1 MVTVM
6 VIEPDVLVR
15 TTISEYLRECGYRV
29 IEGVSSSD
37 VWTVLKSQ
45 TRLEVVFAEV
55 QLAGEGTASEGAG
68 FALAKELRQTQP
80 DIDVILTSGII
91 DAAEKSGAL
100 CERGPIAKPY
110 HPRDVAARIH
120 LLLERRRSAR
130 KNSE

>member
-1 MVTVM
+1 MITVM

-15 TTISEYLRECGYRV
+15 TAISEYLRECGYRV
-29 IEGVSSSD
+29 IEGVCSSD

-45 TRLEVVFAEV
+45 TRLDVVFAEL
-55 QLAGEGTASEGAG
+55 QLAGEGTG

-120 LLLERRRSAR
+120 LLLERRRAAR
-130 KNSE
+130 KSSE